1 MHSRDVGDSVSY
13 MTTIAGNPRGQVR
26 HYDVRTGPNS
36 SDTTVAYSWNHGGPT
51 PFPEFP
57 TRTFAVL
64 ENGSMDL
71 VKSVQYFVNYDAIL
85 RSNGGLTFG
94 DGDFGP
100 NTRFGFWEGDQT
112 TGQTGFSQQIFAI
125 PATGA
130 FAQDINGGTSWG
142 GWQDRGQ
149 STDLGIYASG
159 STTGVYDIYTTS
171 FLFDGQT
178 VSGSP
183 AFGPFHTGPMD
194 LSGWNAGARIFGVGI
209 EAVSGVPVF
218 SGSGAWPIF
227 PVITFDLASDS
238 YQAASTVGGTDGRT
252 SPTTY
257 ARAGDFSVQLNGD
270 NNKAYRPNGMLV
282 HTDDGSFWGGT
293 GSFTSFFNTDLNTT
307 VWPHVRSFYDPSNGS
322 WQALFN
328 LDTLQTIP
336 GFGTIGDDFRI
347 GINSVGGTVAVLD
360 VGGIPTPGAMAVLG
374 LAGLAAARRRR

>member
-1 MHSRDVGDSVSY
+1 MQINKFFTFSTSAIVAIVAI
-13 MTTIAGNPRGQVR
+13 MTIASPVQAG
-26 HYDVRTGPNS
+26 
-36 SDTTVAYSWNHGGPT
+36 
-51 PFPEFP
+51 
-57 TRTFAVL
+57 
-64 ENGSMDL
+64 L
-71 VKSVQYFVNYDAIL
+71 V
-85 RSNGGLTFG
+85 
-94 DGDFGP
+94 
-100 NTRFGFWEGDQT
+100 
-112 TGQTGFSQQIFAI
+112 
-125 PATGA
+125 
-130 FAQDINGGTSWG
+130 DINGGTSWG
-142 GWQDRGQ
+142 GWQARGQ

-183 AFGPFHTGPMD
+183 AFGGAFTAPMD

-218 SGSGAWPIF
+218 SGSGVWNVRPF
-227 PVITFDLASDS
+227 ITFDLASDS

-252 SPTTY
+252 SPSTY

-270 NNKAYRPNGMLV
+270 DSKAYRPNVMLV
-282 HTDDGSFWGGT
+282 QTDDGSFWGGT
-293 GSFTSFFNTDLNTT
+293 GSFTSFAGQIQDHETSL
-307 VWPHVRSFYDPSNGS
+307 WPHVRSFYDPSNGS

-360 VGGIPTPGAMAVLG
+360 VSVVPEPTSLLLVGSVLG
-374 LAGLAAARRRR
+374 ASVLRRRRR